1 MIIRALAKETNA
13 LVFDLTPEFVR
24 ERYTEKSELTRLIW
38 SVIICAKNY
47 QPSIIMVD
55 EFESIFSTVK
65 KKKDAIPSFGP
76 KMKKIIVDMKKN
88 KLWAKT
94 DRIAVVGCSSR
105 PYDAS
110 MKEMKKLFDKKIYFP
125 YPNYATRK
133 LLIKHFMEARLGKQL
148 DTFPY
153 DTFANTTEGFTAG
166 SVIFSLNVV

>member
-1 MIIRALAKETNA
+1 MFYGAMGTGKTMIIRALAKETNA

-38 SVIICAKNY
+38 SVIICAKSF

-65 KKKDAIPSFGP
+65 SKKKDAIPSFGP

-94 DRIAVVGCSSR
+94 DRIAVIGCSNK
-105 PYDAS
+105 PYEAS
-110 MKEMKKLFDKKIYFP
+110 LK
-125 YPNYATRK
+125 
-133 LLIKHFMEARLGKQL
+133 
-148 DTFPY
+148 
-153 DTFANTTEGFTAG
+153 
-166 SVIFSLNVV
+166 